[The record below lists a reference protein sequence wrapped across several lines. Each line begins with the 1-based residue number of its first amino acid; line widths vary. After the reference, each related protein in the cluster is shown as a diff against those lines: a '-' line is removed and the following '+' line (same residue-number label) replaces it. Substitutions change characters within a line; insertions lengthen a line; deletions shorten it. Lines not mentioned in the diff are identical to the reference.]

1 MQAATMSHS
10 STDARPAPKYWIFLL
25 WLAAFYLGWAAL
37 VQLGGYWDTVLA
49 HWPIALSMAFG
60 SYFAGSTPMGGG
72 TVGFPVLVL
81 LFDYPGAM
89 GRNFGLAIQ
98 SIGMVSAAI
107 YIFSVRTPVNWKL
120 LRPAMIGSV
129 IGTPLGAAFVAPF
142 LPDIWVKLLFAI
154 VWASFG
160 LMHLVKLKELVNSH
174 ETDVTWG
181 RLDPYIGFALGAS
194 GGIVAS
200 LTGVG
205 IDMMLYACLVLLYRC
220 DLKIAVPTSVVIMA
234 FTSVVGIGVNVLLS
248 RLNPAVYPMSPAV
261 FANWLAAAP
270 VVALGAPFGALVV
283 NLISRTPTIL
293 VVSILCI
300 GQFVWTVVQEGVTGL
315 LLVSAIAGVLVMNF
329 VFMVLYH
336 IGRSRPL
343 PVGSLPHLQ
352 SQSPQIAIESA
363 TD

>member
-1 MQAATMSHS
+1 MTTTLANTK
-10 STDARPAPKYWIFLL
+10 PASKLWIFGL
-25 WLAAFYLGWAAL
+25 WLAVFYLAWASL
-37 VQLGGYWDTVLA
+37 VVLGGYWDTVQA

-98 SIGMVSAAI
+98 SIGMVSASI
-107 YIFSVRTPVNWKL
+107 YIFSSRTRVDWKL
-120 LRPAMIGSV
+120 LRPAMVGSL
-129 IGTPLGAAFVAPF
+129 IGTPLGAIFVAPF

-160 LMHLVKLKELVNSH
+160 LMHLIKLKELVNSH
-174 ETDVTWG
+174 ETNVTWG
-181 RLDPYIGFALGAS
+181 RLDRWIGFGLGVS
-194 GGIVAS
+194 GGVVAS

-205 IDMMLYACLVLLYRC
+205 IDMMIYACLVLLYRC
-220 DLKIAVPTSVVIMA
+220 DLKMAVPTSVVIMA
-234 FTSVVGIGVNVLLS
+234 FTSVIGIGVNALLA

-293 VVSILCI
+293 LVSVLCI
-300 GQFVWTVVQEGVTGL
+300 GQFIWTVVQEGVSGM
-315 LLVSAIAGVLVMNF
+315 LLVYAIAGVLVMNF

-343 PVGSLPHLQ
+343 TAQLPHLA
-352 SQSPQIAIESA
+352 SQAPQIAVESA
-363 TD
+363 VD